1 MFSTLMFIGH
11 LLGCC
16 AASLLHCTIS
26 HVSGV
31 VKRRRSLKQGLLRVF
46 FGSAN
51 YLKYLGIIPLQ
62 KNAGR
67 AWGGRAAGGRG
78 TGWDLRRPGPGGRPL
93 CGPEAREAGSAGG
106 ARQGV

>member
-1 MFSTLMFIGH
+1 MLARRRVMSEIRRTGVLPFVTQSPARSTPSWAAEITDSTRPRASSAARLKMFSTLMFIGH

-51 YLKYLGIIPLQ
+51 YLKYLGIIPL
-62 KNAGR
+62 
-67 AWGGRAAGGRG
+67 
-78 TGWDLRRPGPGGRPL
+78 
-93 CGPEAREAGSAGG
+93 
-106 ARQGV
+106 